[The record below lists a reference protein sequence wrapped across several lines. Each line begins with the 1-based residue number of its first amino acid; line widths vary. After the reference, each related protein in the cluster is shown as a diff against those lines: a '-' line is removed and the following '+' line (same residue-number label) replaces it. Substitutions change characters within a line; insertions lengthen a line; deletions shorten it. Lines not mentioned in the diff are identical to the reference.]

1 MGANQSSS
9 GGQSQ
14 GNGAVSTS
22 YYELLGVDRHAD
34 DDEYMDKDHCLYFYE
49 LTSLKD
55 KEGLP
60 QKGSRIASRPKL
72 WKGGRS
78 HKTLRRDTERI

>member
-9 GGQSQ
+9 GGQLQ
-14 GNGAVSTS
+14 GNGDVSTS

-34 DDEYMDKDHCLYFYE
+34 DDEYTDKGRYLCFYA

-55 KEGLP
+55 KESLP
-60 QKGSRIASRPKL
+60 
-72 WKGGRS
+72 
-78 HKTLRRDTERI
+78 